1 MCFSL
6 QVIIVDSI
14 AELDTRGAHLDMG
27 TVVASYLNGTELPPH
42 VVRPMGMFMKTN
54 ILKNQWKRLSLNL
67 DQEVVYGNPKR
78 RRLSSLDHQ
87 SLELNLPAARLRL
100 ILAFYPYAVRGG
112 EFLGWYGADALC
124 REYGEH
130 RLGITGF
137 RVFLSDQNL
146 PLEQIL
152 PWRLL
157 RVPIVNLAGATL
169 FRNLKEFLYGL
180 PPYANEPIYDLNG
193 IPNTEETDQKLFWFG
208 FGDHY
213 SCKYWSSNGSADW
226 ALVWSINHRIRHAQ
240 TSFSQCNDSNYL
252 LCYKLAANPNLQYL

>member
-1 MCFSL
+1 
-6 QVIIVDSI
+6 
-14 AELDTRGAHLDMG
+14 MG
-27 TVVASYLNGTELPPH
+27 TFMASYLNGTELPPH
-42 VVRPMGMFMKTN
+42 VIRPMGMFMKTN
-54 ILKNQWKRLSLNL
+54 ILRNQWKRLSLSL

-78 RRLSSLDHQ
+78 RRLSSLDHH
-87 SLELNLPAARLRL
+87 SLELNLPSARLRL

-180 PPYANEPIYDLNG
+180 PPYANEPIYDLDG
-193 IPNTEETDQKLFWFG
+193 MPNTEETDQKLFWFG
-208 FGDHY
+208 FGDNY
-213 SCKYWSSNGSADW
+213 SCKHWSSNGSDDW
-226 ALVWSINHRIRHAQ
+226 ALVWSMNHRIRHAQ
-240 TSFSQCNDSNYL
+240 TSFSRCTDSNYL
-252 LCYKLAANPNLQYL
+252 LCYKLAVNPNLQYL

>member
-67 DQEVVYGNPKR
+67 DQEVVYGNPK
-78 RRLSSLDHQ
+78 
-87 SLELNLPAARLRL
+87 L